1 MNLGTAKCTNYYI
14 RPAKTQTSLH
24 TNKARQGLQQLAQY
38 EYYSSKKEK
47 KMKKGGHVSFLYSF
61 R

>member
-47 KMKKGGHVSFLYSF
+47 K
-61 R
+61 